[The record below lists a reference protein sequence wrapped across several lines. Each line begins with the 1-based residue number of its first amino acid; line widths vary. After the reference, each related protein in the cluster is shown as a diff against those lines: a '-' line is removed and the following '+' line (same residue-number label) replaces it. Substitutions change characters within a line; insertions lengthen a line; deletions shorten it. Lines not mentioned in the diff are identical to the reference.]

1 MKTAARMA
9 HLAPFYFAS
18 LNDRLRALQTQGKEI
33 IRLDIGSPDM
43 PPAPHIIEALAR
55 AASRADA
62 HGYQAHSG
70 PPALRQAWAD
80 YYREQYQGALDPDLE
95 ILPLMGSKEGIFQLS
110 QAFLEPGDAA
120 LAPDPG
126 YITYTR
132 GALFSGARVYPI
144 PLLAERNF
152 QPDLDAIPPDDLRQA
167 RLLWLNY
174 PNNPTGASASLEVFQ
189 HAVAF
194 AREHNLIVCHDA
206 AYTQVFF
213 NEKKPPSLLQV
224 EGALEV
230 AVEFNTLSKSHNM
243 AGWRSAALLGN
254 RHVLRTLLTLKT
266 NLDSSHFLPIF
277 EASIAAL
284 RGDQS
289 WLRERNAV
297 YRGRRDAVL
306 RGLEAAGLS
315 AQTPEAAMYVWA
327 KIPDGWDCQEFA
339 VAALENTGV
348 SLTPGT
354 VFGQG
359 GAGYVRIALTAPVQR
374 IELAMERLGKWFV
387 SRKEG

>member
-1 MKTAARMA
+1 
-9 HLAPFYFAS
+9 
-18 LNDRLRALQTQGKEI
+18 
-33 IRLDIGSPDM
+33 
-43 PPAPHIIEALAR
+43 
-55 AASRADA
+55 
-62 HGYQAHSG
+62 
-70 PPALRQAWAD
+70 
-80 YYREQYQGALDPDLE
+80 
-95 ILPLMGSKEGIFQLS
+95 
-110 QAFLEPGDAA
+110 
-120 LAPDPG
+120 
-126 YITYTR
+126 
-132 GALFSGARVYPI
+132 
-144 PLLAERNF
+144 
-152 QPDLDAIPPDDLRQA
+152 
-167 RLLWLNY
+167 
-174 PNNPTGASASLEVFQ
+174 VFRR
-189 HAVAF
+189 AVAF

-206 AYTQVFF
+206 AYTQVYF

-306 RGLEAAGLS
+306 RGLESAGLS
-315 AQTPEAAMYVWA
+315 AQKPEAAMYVWA
-327 KIPDGWDCQEFA
+327 KVPGDWDCQEFA

-359 GAGYVRIALTAPVQR
+359 GAGYVRIALTAPEER
-374 IELAMERLGKWFV
+374 IDLAMERLGSWFA